1 MTLMLS
7 RLTIAL
13 ALLSPA
19 LIAQDQPPGQ
29 PKFLLL
35 ATSRTGTMEKE
46 LNEAGA
52 RGYRFSGTQG
62 GETVYGGSEVVVIMT
77 LDPEGRRFR
86 YLLLATNRTSTMQKE
101 LNEAPGEYEFV
112 GMTVFQSRFGGNEAA
127 VILEAEVGDG
137 RQQPRQGG
145 SLPEPVEA
153 GGSDLP
159 APSPSRAEER
169 PVSTPQPEHAKVT
182 KDNVVFL
189 YEARAELRVR
199 DEELA
204 AKGFS
209 EYANARDEFSRHDIL
224 QRVKPIIEKRLAE
237 AGATKR
243 VYLDV
248 STDIGSYDFERRAF
262 PTGVSEGTFIPF
274 HRQTYAVTFANGA
287 DIEYVP
293 VAMEAARTLARE
305 LQRTR
310 RGVAKIYGEIE
321 GASERTLNF
330 SVKKTL
336 GVRVTKIELLSPS
349 GVLVGSK
356 TLASSP

>member
-1 MTLMLS
+1 MTLMLA

-13 ALLSPA
+13 ALLPPA

-52 RGYRFSGTQG
+52 RGYRFSGTQE
-62 GETVYGGSEVVVIMT
+62 GETVYGGSEVIVLMT
-77 LDPEGRRFR
+77 LDPEGRSFR
-86 YLLLATNRTSTMQKE
+86 YILLATSRTGTMQKE
-101 LNEAPGEYEFV
+101 LNEAPPEYEIA
-112 GMTVFQSRFGGNEAA
+112 GMTVFKSAFGGNESA
-127 VILEAEVGDG
+127 VILEAAIGGGE
-137 RQQPRQGG
+137 RSRPGG

-224 QRVKPIIEKRLAE
+224 QRVKPIIEKRLGE
-237 AGATKR
+237 AAATKR

-248 STDIGSYDFERRAF
+248 STNIGSYDFERRAF

-274 HRQTYAVTFANGA
+274 HRQTYAVTLANGA
-287 DIEYVP
+287 DLEYVP

-321 GASERTLNF
+321 GASERTLNY

-336 GVRVTKIELLSPS
+336 SVQVTRIELLSPS
-349 GVLVGSK
+349 GALVGSK